1 MTMRNSDARSALHLT
16 AGPVRRFEVIIPV
29 RNGGEALVRSIQK
42 VLSPANAQRVLLTL
56 SDNFS
61 TDGSPWKE
69 GLKNY
74 PPEQWRIISPPQSL
88 GRVEHWTWAFAQ
100 AQLPWVK
107 PLMVGD
113 RTEDAFWDW
122 VETAIPQFPQAGI
135 FFTDSYAID
144 PKLAHPE
151 ASGSPSLEGSGAD
164 LYEYQDFMRDAV
176 RCFNRIGA
184 LSQALLRADI
194 LRAALPFEPEFPWTA
209 DWRFC
214 KRCLQQAPAVQNR
227 ARLVCLDRS
236 IVRLSTSWK
245 GIRGSFAEEW
255 DFAARQAVSLG
266 EPRIRA
272 FCVRAKAVGARM
284 VFAVG
289 RMILPR
295 PVRAFLTSV
304 TGLHR
309 KPSQP

>member
-1 MTMRNSDARSALHLT
+1 MEFPKQPMENL
-16 AGPVRRFEVIIPV
+16 RRFEVIIPV
-29 RNGGEALVRSIQK
+29 RNGGEALARSIQS
-42 VLSPANAQRVLLTL
+42 VLSQANAQRVLLTL

-69 GLKNY
+69 VLTNY
-74 PPEQWRIISPPQSL
+74 PKDQWRIISPPQPL

-122 VETAIPQFPQAGI
+122 VGAAIAQFPHAGM
-135 FFTDSYAID
+135 FFTESYIID

-151 ASGSPSLEGSGAD
+151 AGGCPSLAGACSN
-164 LYEYQDFMRDAV
+164 LYEYRDFMRDAV

-184 LSQALLRADI
+184 LSQALLRADVM
-194 LRAALPFEPEFPWTA
+194 RAALPFEPEFAWTA

-214 KRCLQQAPAVQNR
+214 KRCLQQAPAVHNR

-236 IVRLSTSWK
+236 IVRLSTSWR
-245 GIRGSFAEEW
+245 GIRGSFAEDW
-255 DFAARQAVSLG
+255 DFASRQAVILG
-266 EPRIRA
+266 EPRVRA
-272 FCVRAKAVGARM
+272 FWVRSKAVGTRM
-284 VFAVG
+284 VFVIG

-304 TGLHR
+304 TGMHR
-309 KPSQP
+309 KPNPTCTPP